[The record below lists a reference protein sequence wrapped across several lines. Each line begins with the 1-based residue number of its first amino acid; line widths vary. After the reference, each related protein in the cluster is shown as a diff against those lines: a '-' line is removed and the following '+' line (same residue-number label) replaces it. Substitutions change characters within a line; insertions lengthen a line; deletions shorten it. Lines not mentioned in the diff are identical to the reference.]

1 MLKYFFH
8 TFGSGTVLE
17 PQTLSYKEGKN
28 KHILKTVCPISIKQ
42 KLYWPVY

>member
-17 PQTLSYKEGKN
+17 PQTLSYCAVFVLG
-28 KHILKTVCPISIKQ
+28 LDFSFGG
-42 KLYWPVY
+42 